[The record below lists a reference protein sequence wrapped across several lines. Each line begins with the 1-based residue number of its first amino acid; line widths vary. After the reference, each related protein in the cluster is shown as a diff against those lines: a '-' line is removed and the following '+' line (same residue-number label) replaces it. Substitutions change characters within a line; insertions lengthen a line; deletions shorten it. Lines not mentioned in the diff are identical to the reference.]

1 MKRGTAGLIWLG
13 VVGTGIAAFVG
24 ASEYIDH
31 RAISEAA
38 AHGVTLSIGQTHWL
52 SDGIHFESVAA
63 TTVQIPNA
71 HIVINDLTVNWS
83 FSEVVANGC
92 DVTIDGPVTAP
103 NLVGKEN
110 PVPAPSGPSA
120 IHVQSA
126 HILWTHAFGD
136 TTLEF
141 TNATGDLPL
150 APTFRN
156 AGVTWTTDVAVTV
169 RGQKFGPFSAEF
181 EHGQE
186 ENLTVHLDPADR
198 DAATIRVSM
207 IGSPSSHV
215 EVNIAGRP
223 LSKLGIP
230 TSAFGFQLAS
240 DPKISLRLND
250 EVDRPTGAAPHA
262 NGSVDFGT
270 DPIALPGL
278 PEPAPVALSMNWS
291 GNADQ
296 PIPLNADPRVTGSSL
311 TIGPFH
317 GPITGSISRR
327 DNALVLDLA
336 FNSLPVPC
344 SKFSPGDPLKNLL
357 GNSAFGA
364 MAAMAGATSTVTGD
378 VKLSGSVQFDSRNPQ
393 ARKVL
398 FTPVTTCGA
407 SISLGSGEK

>member
-1 MKRGTAGLIWLG
+1 MKRGRGTLIWLG
-13 VVGTGIAAFVG
+13 IVGAGIAAFVG

-31 RAISEAA
+31 RAVSEAA
-38 AHGVTLSIGQTHWL
+38 AHGVTLSIGHTRWL
-52 SDGIHFESVAA
+52 SDGIHFESVVA

-71 HIVINDLTVNWS
+71 RIGINDLAVSWS
-83 FSEVVANGC
+83 FSQVVANGC
-92 DVTIDGPVTAP
+92 EVTIDGPVTSP
-103 NLVGKEN
+103 N
-110 PVPAPSGPSA
+110 PVAKDNAVPATSGPSA
-120 IHVQSA
+120 IHVQDA

-136 TTLEF
+136 ATIEF

-156 AGVTWTTDVAVTV
+156 AGVTWTTDVAVTA

-186 ENLTVHLDPADR
+186 ENLTVHLNPANR
-198 DAATIRVSM
+198 DAATIRLSM
-207 IGSPSSHV
+207 IGSPSSRV
-215 EVNIAGRP
+215 EVSITGQP
-223 LSKLGIP
+223 LSQLGIP
-230 TSAFGFQLAS
+230 TSALGFQLAT

-250 EVDRPTGAAPHA
+250 EVDRPAGAAPHA

-278 PEPAPVALSMNWS
+278 PEPAPIALSMNWS
-291 GNADQ
+291 GNPDQ

-317 GPITGSISRR
+317 GPVTGSISRP

-336 FNSLPVPC
+336 FNSAPVPC
-344 SKFSPGDPLKNLL
+344 SKFSSGDPLKNLL

-364 MAAMAGATSTVTGD
+364 MAAMAGAKSTVTGD
-378 VKLSGSVQFDSRNPQ
+378 VKLSGSVQFDSRNPG
-393 ARKVL
+393 ARKVSL
-398 FTPVTTCGA
+398 TPVTTCGA
-407 SISLGSGEK
+407 SISLESGGN